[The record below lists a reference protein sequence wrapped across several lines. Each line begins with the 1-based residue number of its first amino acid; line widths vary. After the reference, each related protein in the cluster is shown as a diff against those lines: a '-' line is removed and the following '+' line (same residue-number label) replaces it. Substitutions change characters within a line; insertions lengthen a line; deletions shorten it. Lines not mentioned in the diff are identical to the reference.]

1 MLYKLSEQEA
11 DPMKR
16 EKYLTDA
23 YETLNNAL
31 LLKEDD
37 ANVHKWMAIVIS
49 AMNKQQ
55 KATEAIKNLEREK
68 MHLMVVLHL
77 KLTHIAIYFF
87 AAIVG
92 VESV

>member
-11 DPMKR
+11 DLMKR
-16 EKYLTDA
+16 EKYLADA

-55 KATEAIKNLEREK
+55 KATEAIKNLERER
-68 MHLMVVLHL
+68 MHLMVLLQL
-77 KLTHIAIYFF
+77 KFTNIVIFF
-87 AAIVG
+87 C
-92 VESV
+92 SDRWN